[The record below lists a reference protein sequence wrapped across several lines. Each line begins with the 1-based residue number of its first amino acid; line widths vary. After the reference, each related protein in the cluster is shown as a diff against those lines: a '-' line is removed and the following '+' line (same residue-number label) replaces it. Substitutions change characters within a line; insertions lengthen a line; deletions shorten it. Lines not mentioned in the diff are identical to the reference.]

1 LTPSPRAYY
10 DGGMETIIF
19 KAPGGTRAKLRRI
32 NPNVSA
38 LLREQVEKLIERTGS
53 GSAHEKAGDLCGVFK
68 SGVRDA
74 SISKDYLKRYATEG
88 AD

>member
-1 LTPSPRAYY
+1 
-10 DGGMETIIF
+10 METIIF

-32 NPNVSA
+32 NPNISA
-38 LLREQVEKLIERTGS
+38 LLREQVEKLVERTGT
-53 GSAHEKAGDLCGVFK
+53 GSAHEKAEDLCGVFK

-74 SISKDYLKRYATEG
+74 SISKDYLKRYATQG

>member
-1 LTPSPRAYY
+1 
-10 DGGMETIIF
+10 METIIF

-32 NPNVSA
+32 NPNISA
-38 LLREQVEKLIERTGS
+38 LLREQVEKLVEREGS

-68 SGVRDA
+68 SGPREA
-74 SISKDYLKRYATEG
+74 SINKDYLKQYAAQS